1 VKSPSMLRQSAEP
14 AGTSAS
20 DPAATSA
27 PTWSEQAAAELD
39 ALRGMNRFRQSIPF
53 DGGGPEGAVQGRRV
67 ISFASNDYLGLT
79 SHPRVK
85 AAAHAAIDEFG
96 TGAMAS
102 RLVVGTRS
110 LHFEL
115 EAALAR
121 WKSAERALVFP
132 TGYAAN
138 LGVLATF
145 GREDVTVFSDALNHA
160 SIIDGCRLAK
170 AKTVVYRHGDLE
182 QLAALMGRTSGKKM
196 VVSETVFSMDGDR
209 VDVAGLAEL
218 CVRHGAL
225 LVVDEAHDVFDSK
238 LAAVNGL
245 EVLRIGTLSKTL
257 GTLGGFVA
265 GPLPLIELLTN
276 RARTFI
282 FTTGL
287 PPADVAAAIAALEI
301 CTGAEGAVLRARL
314 RGFVDR
320 FSPGHPSAILPII
333 IGEDAA
339 ALAVAARLFEEGVY
353 VPAIRPPTVA
363 AGTARLRVTFSA
375 AHTEQM
381 CARLQSALRKLGVSQ
396 G

>member
-1 VKSPSMLRQSAEP
+1 MNGPSMLRQAQ
-14 AGTSAS
+14 
-20 DPAATSA
+20 DAAQ
-27 PTWSEQAAAELD
+27 TWSEQATVELD
-39 ALRGMNRFRQSIPF
+39 ALRGMNRFRQSVPF
-53 DGGGPEGAVQGRRV
+53 DGDGPEGVVQGRRV
-67 ISFASNDYLGLT
+67 VSFASNDYLGLA

-85 AAAHAAIDEFG
+85 AAAHAAIDKFG

-102 RLVVGTRS
+102 RLIVGTRS

-121 WKSAERALVFP
+121 WKSAQRALVFP

-145 GREDVTVFSDALNHA
+145 GREEVTVFSDALNHA

-170 AKTVVYRHGDLE
+170 GKTLVYRHGDLE
-182 QLAALMGRTSGKKM
+182 QLGSLMNRTTGKKL

-209 VDVAGLAEL
+209 ADVAGLADL

-225 LVVDEAHDVFDSK
+225 LVLDEAHDVFDQK
-238 LAAVNGL
+238 MPAVSGL

-265 GPLPLIELLTN
+265 GPQPLIELLTN

-287 PPADVAAAIAALEI
+287 PPADTAAAIAALEI
-301 CTGAEGAVLRARL
+301 CTGEEGAALRARL
-314 RGFVDR
+314 RGFVDM
-320 FSPGHPSAILPII
+320 FNPEHPSAILPVI

-339 ALAVAARLFEEGVY
+339 ALAAAARLFEDGVY

-375 AHTEQM
+375 AHTQEM
-381 CARLQSALRKLGVSQ
+381 CVRLRRALDGLTVANV
-396 G
+396 

>member
-1 VKSPSMLRQSAEP
+1 MNSPSTVRTPALEQSATL
-14 AGTSAS
+14 AQ
-20 DPAATSA
+20 
-27 PTWSEQAAAELD
+27 TWSARATEELD
-39 ALRGMNRFRQSIPF
+39 ALRGMNRFRQSVAF
-53 DGGGPEGAVQGRRV
+53 EGGGPEGVVRGRRV
-67 ISFASNDYLGLT
+67 VSFASNDYLGLA

-85 AAAHAAIDEFG
+85 AAAHAAIDKFG
-96 TGAMAS
+96 TGSMAS

-115 EAALAR
+115 EAALAQ
-121 WKSAERALVFP
+121 WKSASHALVFP

-170 AKTVVYRHGDLE
+170 AKAVVYRHGDLE
-182 QLAALMGRTSGKKM
+182 QLASLMNCTAGKKM

-209 VDVAGLAEL
+209 VDVAGLADL
-218 CVRHGAL
+218 CARHGAL
-225 LVVDEAHDVFDSK
+225 LVLDEAHDVFDRKMPTVS
-238 LAAVNGL
+238 AL

-265 GPLPLIELLTN
+265 GPKPLIELLTN

-301 CTGAEGAVLRARL
+301 CTGEEGAALRARL
-314 RGFVDR
+314 RGFVDM
-320 FSPGHPSAILPII
+320 FSPGHPSAILPVI
-333 IGEDAA
+333 IGEDGA
-339 ALAVAARLFEEGVY
+339 ALAVAARLFEEGLY

-375 AHTEQM
+375 THTEAM
-381 CARLQSALRKLGVSQ
+381 CVRLRDALSRFVIPAKAMTNQ
-396 G
+396 A

>member
-1 VKSPSMLRQSAEP
+1 MNGPSMARTPALVQSA
-14 AGTSAS
+14 TS
-20 DPAATSA
+20 TQ
-27 PTWSEQAAAELD
+27 TWSARATEELD
-39 ALRGMNRFRQSIPF
+39 ALRGMNRFRQSVAF
-53 DGGGPEGAVQGRRV
+53 DGGGPEGMVHGRRV
-67 ISFASNDYLGLT
+67 VSFASNDYLGLA

-85 AAAHAAIDEFG
+85 AAAHAAIDKFG
-96 TGAMAS
+96 AGAMAS

-115 EAALAR
+115 EAALAQ
-121 WKSAERALVFP
+121 WKSASHALVFP

-170 AKTVVYRHGDLE
+170 AKAVVYRHGDLE
-182 QLAALMGRTSGKKM
+182 QLASLMNATVGKKM

-209 VDVAGLAEL
+209 VNVAGLADL
-218 CVRHGAL
+218 CARHGAL
-225 LVVDEAHDVFDSK
+225 LVLDEAHDVFDRK
-238 LAAVNGL
+238 MPAVSAL

-265 GPLPLIELLTN
+265 GPRPLIELLTN

-301 CTGAEGAVLRARL
+301 CTGEEGAALRARL
-314 RGFVDR
+314 RGFVDM
-320 FSPGHPSAILPII
+320 FSPGHPSAILPVI

-339 ALAVAARLFEEGVY
+339 ALAVAARLFEEGLY

-375 AHTEQM
+375 THTEEM
-381 CARLQSALRKLGVSQ
+381 CARLRDVLSRAVIPAKAMTNEA
-396 G
+396 